1 MKSGASAYRKL
12 DGIMVKPLG
21 LQSAHL
27 SVGLTGLENLEIWLR
42 KSFGVISGRC
52 DNSNETKPDTSGAA

>member
-1 MKSGASAYRKL
+1 
-12 DGIMVKPLG
+12 MVKPLG

-27 SVGLTGLENLEIWLR
+27 SVGLTGLENLDNWLR
-42 KSFGVISGRC
+42 NSLGVISGRC